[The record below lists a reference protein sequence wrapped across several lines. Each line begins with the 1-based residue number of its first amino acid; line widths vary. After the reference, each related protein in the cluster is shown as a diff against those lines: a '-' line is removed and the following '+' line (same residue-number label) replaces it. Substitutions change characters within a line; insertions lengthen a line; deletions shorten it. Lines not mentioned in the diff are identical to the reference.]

1 MAAVATFS
9 ATNTTTA
16 TATNK
21 EYDYYRSFNHEKSSC
36 SLLTPPRHHHNSPL
50 RSHLFPHR
58 KLTPMTTSSLANLG
72 FWPNVGVGVSSEDD
86 LSRTR
91 SLSLACT
98 TVVRH
103 LTGSITATEG
113 LCFVV
118 VVARFNEIVTKLLLE
133 GALDRFTRYSV
144 KEEDI
149 DALEK
154 SQLGD
159 FQQLVSLGRALLK
172 QARILVLDEATASVD
187 SATDNLIQKIIRTE
201 FRDCTVCTIAHR
213 IPIVIDSDLVLVLSD
228 GAYTNTSHFFFI

>member
-1 MAAVATFS
+1 MAAAATFG
-9 ATNTTTA
+9 ATNTTTT

-21 EYDYYRSFNHEKSSC
+21 EYDYCRSFNHEKSSC

-50 RSHLFPHR
+50 RSRLFPHR
-58 KLTPMTTSSLANLG
+58 KLTPRTTSSLAIPG

-91 SLSLACT
+91 SLSFACT
-98 TVVRH
+98 TAVRH

-113 LCFVV
+113 LRFAV

-133 GALDRFTRYSV
+133 GALDMFKRYLV

-154 SQLGD
+154 S
-159 FQQLVSLGRALLK
+159 
-172 QARILVLDEATASVD
+172 
-187 SATDNLIQKIIRTE
+187 
-201 FRDCTVCTIAHR
+201 
-213 IPIVIDSDLVLVLSD
+213 
-228 GAYTNTSHFFFI
+228 